1 MTNYPFRQ
9 LNEFDDIEVKGFWQ
23 DYVQSGKVTATEF
36 LDNVRLTSRD
46 NSRTPFQWDDSL
58 NAGFTHGKPWFR
70 INPNYVEINAEREEA
85 REDSVLN
92 YYKKMIQLRH
102 HIPALVYGA
111 YQDLNPQ
118 DNTVYAYT
126 RTLGNERYLVVVNFK
141 EYPVRYTLPANDAI
155 GEVVI
160 ETQHQA
166 TAPQGTSLSL
176 SPWQAGVYKLRG
188 KHDQTQG
195 Q

>member
-1 MTNYPFRQ
+1 M
-9 LNEFDDIEVKGFWQ
+9 
-23 DYVQSGKVTATEF
+23 
-36 LDNVRLTSRD
+36 
-46 NSRTPFQWDDSL
+46 
-58 NAGFTHGKPWFR
+58 
-70 INPNYVEINAEREEA
+70 EINAEREET

-126 RTLGNERYLVVVNFK
+126 RTLGNERYLVVVNFE

-155 GEVVI
+155 EEVVI
-160 ETQHQA
+160 DTQQQA
-166 TAPQGTSLSL
+166 AAPHSTSLSL
-176 SPWQAGVYKLRG
+176 SPWQAGVYKLR
-188 KHDQTQG
+188 
-195 Q
+195 

>member
-1 MTNYPFRQ
+1 MPENLPCY
-9 LNEFDDIEVKGFWQ
+9 
-23 DYVQSGKVTATEF
+23 
-36 LDNVRLTSRD
+36 RD
-46 NSRTPFQWDDSL
+46 TRPESDLFNK
-58 NAGFTHGKPWFR
+58 A
-70 INPNYVEINAEREEA
+70 
-85 REDSVLN
+85 
-92 YYKKMIQLRH
+92 IQLRH

-141 EYPVRYTLPANDAI
+141 EYPVRYTLPANDAL

-176 SPWQAGVYKLRG
+176 SPWQAGVYKL
-188 KHDQTQG
+188 Q
-195 Q
+195 